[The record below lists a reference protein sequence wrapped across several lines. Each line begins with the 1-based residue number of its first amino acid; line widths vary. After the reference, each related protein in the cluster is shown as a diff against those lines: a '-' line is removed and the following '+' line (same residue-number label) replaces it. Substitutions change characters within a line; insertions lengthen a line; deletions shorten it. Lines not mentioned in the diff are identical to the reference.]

1 MDARKLKVNE
11 LKEELAKRNLPTD
24 GLKADLV
31 SRLEKALDDEALGLD
46 DTTNITTSSIAPSP
60 APAPHAPAAA
70 PAPAPKAVSSA
81 PISDLQGSSSSSS
94 SFSGAVANASTMSEE
109 ERIAARRA
117 RFGIVTVP
125 DVPKKSE
132 AKKSEAKESLPSK
145 KEEAAIKAAARL
157 QRFTG
162 GSAVASDAAPVESAE
177 EERKRKRAERFGAA
191 STSTVPDE
199 EDLKREARR
208 AKFGAI

>member
-1 MDARKLKVNE
+1 MAR
-11 LKEELAKRNLPTD
+11 PIS
-24 GLKADLV
+24 V
-31 SRLEKALDDEALGLD
+31 SINSR
-46 DTTNITTSSIAPSP
+46 I
-60 APAPHAPAAA
+60 
-70 PAPAPKAVSSA
+70 KAVSTAS
-81 PISDLQGSSSSSS
+81 ISDLQGSSSSS

-132 AKKSEAKESLPSK
+132 AKESLPSK
-145 KEEAAIKAAARL
+145 KDEAAMKAAARL